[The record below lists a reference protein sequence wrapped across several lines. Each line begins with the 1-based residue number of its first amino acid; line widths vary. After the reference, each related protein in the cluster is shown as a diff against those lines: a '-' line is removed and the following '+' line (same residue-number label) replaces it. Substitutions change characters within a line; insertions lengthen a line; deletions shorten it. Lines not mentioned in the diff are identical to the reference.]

1 MDVERQKGRSA
12 SDVVNSLLR
21 EYGDK
26 LDESP
31 SQPQEHRPNRGDEGM
46 VREGRKAL
54 PKLQASP
61 LGQVLSTE

>member
-1 MDVERQKGRSA
+1 MNQKLKRYSLHISTEHLDRVMDVERRNGRSA

-31 SQPQEHRPNRGDEGM
+31 SQPPRAQT
-46 VREGRKAL
+46 
-54 PKLQASP
+54 Q
-61 LGQVLSTE
+61 